1 MPHNNELEI
10 SLFSPTTSTTS
21 FINSFDISRLTTQI
35 TALVIIIYSSHR
47 SFRVQRQQI
56 IEYNNSLDSTE
67 GGGGS
72 LPDDDSDRI
81 HSIWTTLAP
90 YNANEL
96 HLKSKQALMLP
107 LGASFSLLMMFLFFD
122 YLQL

>member
-1 MPHNNELEI
+1 MPHKNELDV
-10 SLFSPTTSTTS
+10 SLFQPTTS

-56 IEYNNSLDSTE
+56 IEYNNSLDSAE
-67 GGGGS
+67 GGGS

-122 YLQL
+122 YLQLYC